1 MAVKSTHQR
10 TRRASSLTS
19 SGRSNVTECT
29 STATKLAPA
38 GGKWACLRGI
48 STAMKNYTHKCP
60 IADFGQRISPS
71 VATSRCL
78 PWRSTSLQ
86 FSSPLIRPSDG
97 DGRGNPAVCP
107 GKPHAAASEKSGA
120 LTQEWN
126 WQKRFQANLATFVH
140 TAARFWTPSVFLVLF
155 ASKCCHYKQIYHY
168 NKLIKYTWAQTSR
181 GEDWG

>member
-1 MAVKSTHQR
+1 MAFVYMALTEINDGVAVKSTHQR

-19 SGRSNVTECT
+19 SGRSTEST

-38 GGKWACLRGI
+38 GGGWACLRGI
-48 STAMKNYTHKCP
+48 STAMKNCSHKCP
-60 IADFGQRISPS
+60 IGDFCQRISPS

-86 FSSPLIRPSDG
+86 LSSPLIRPSDG

-107 GKPHAAASEKSGA
+107 GKPHAAASERASGA

-126 WQKRFQANLATFVH
+126 WQTFPRQFRNICTH
-140 TAARFWTPSVFLVLF
+140 KCTFWGITVFLILF
-155 ASKCCHYKQIYHY
+155 TLTFCHKF
-168 NKLIKYTWAQTSR
+168 NTLTGR
-181 GEDWG
+181 

>member
-1 MAVKSTHQR
+1 MVFVYMALTEKNDGVAVKSTHQR

-19 SGRSNVTECT
+19 SGRSTEST

-48 STAMKNYTHKCP
+48 STAMKKCSHKCP
-60 IADFGQRISPS
+60 IRDFGQRISPS

-107 GKPHAAASEKSGA
+107 GKPHAAANERAA
-120 LTQEWN
+120 LLRRN
-126 WQKRFQANLATFVH
+126 GIDKKRFQASLATFVH
-140 TAARFWTPSVFLVLF
+140 KNVHFCLIFLILF
-155 ASKCCHYKQIYHY
+155 TFTFCHYT
-168 NKLIKYTWAQTSR
+168 KYMPLKYFK
-181 GEDWG
+181 